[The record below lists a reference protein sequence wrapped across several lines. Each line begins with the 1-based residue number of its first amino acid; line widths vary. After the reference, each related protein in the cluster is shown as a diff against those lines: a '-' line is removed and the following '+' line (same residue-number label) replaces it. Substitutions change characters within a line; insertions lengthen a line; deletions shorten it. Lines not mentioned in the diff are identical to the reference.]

1 LSSLGKNE
9 FFGIPL
15 NRLAGVDEI
24 QALRRGSD
32 A

>member
-9 FFGIPL
+9 FFSIPL

-24 QALRRGSD
+24 QA
-32 A
+32 